1 MIEIETNETQDLC
14 TVNISGRMD
23 ATTFQKFQDEVLPL
37 AQKADGP
44 LILDLSGLEY
54 ISSMGLRALLIV
66 AKECARKGSSIRLTC
81 VRPEVYS
88 VLHLSGFNTFM
99 EIERHAG

>member
-1 MIEIETNETQDLC
+1 MIEIEATETQDHC
-14 TVNISGRMD
+14 TVNVSGRMD
-23 ATTFQKFQDEVLPL
+23 ATTFQKFQDAVLPL
-37 AQKADGP
+37 AQKSVGP
-44 LILDLSGLEY
+44 LTLDLAGLEY

-66 AKECARKGSSIRLTC
+66 AKECASKGSSIRLTG

-99 EIERHAG
+99 EIEHHAG